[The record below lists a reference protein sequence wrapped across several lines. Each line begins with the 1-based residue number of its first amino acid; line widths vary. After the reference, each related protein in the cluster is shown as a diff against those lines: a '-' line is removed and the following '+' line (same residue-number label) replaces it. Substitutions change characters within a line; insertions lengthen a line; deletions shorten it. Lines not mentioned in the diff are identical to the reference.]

1 MSEAEAPPEQAA
13 TPTAPKPRVG
23 CLGKVLI
30 AIGVLVAL
38 FFAIGLAFDQGEDA
52 NQPQRGFNAGTAEL
66 YARSDI
72 TYAPGEHVYVVR
84 LADGSFIALYDYS
97 PKQQELD
104 SDCRVTFDERAN
116 LGALDQLAGVR
127 GALVEVCEGAR
138 AVWRID
144 GVLASGA
151 GDRDLD
157 RFSTS
162 IDENGDLI
170 VDTRSRTCTRSKGV
184 PGIPPYVKTTCRG
197 AG

>member
-1 MSEAEAPPEQAA
+1 MSEAPASAEDNA
-13 TPTAPKPRVG
+13 TPAAPKGRRIG

-30 AIGVLVAL
+30 AIAVLVAL
-38 FFAIGLAFDQGEDA
+38 FFAIGLAFDQGENA
-52 NQPQRGFNAGTAEL
+52 NQPQRGYNAGTAEE
-66 YARSDI
+66 YARSDLTGPTQHIFI
-72 TYAPGEHVYVVR
+72 TR

-104 SDCRVTFDERAN
+104 SDCRVRFDERAN
-116 LGALDQLAGVR
+116 LGTLDQLAGVR

-162 IDENGDLI
+162 IDANGDLI

-197 AG
+197 AS